1 MKAVVFLGPSLPLD
15 IARAVLDAEYL
26 PPVAQG
32 DVYRIARQK
41 PPAIGIID
49 GYFEEVPS
57 VWHKEILWAMAQGVH
72 VFGASS
78 MGALRASELHQFG
91 MTGVGEIFEAYRD
104 GVLEADDEVAL
115 VHGPA
120 EHGYLPFSEPMVNVR
135 ATLRK
140 AALEGVIAPRSEEAL
155 RKIALRLHYKERR
168 YPLVLEHAE
177 AAAAVPAPELERL
190 RRWLDGNHVDQK
202 REDALALLKAM
213 RSLLED
219 IVPRKTVEFVFEGTE
234 LWRELTNSA
243 DDAAGRPDPLAT
255 EHPALT
261 ELRLQGGA
269 YRDEF
274 DKAMSREMA
283 LALFRRR
290 AGSRIAPGDI
300 SEVITRFRRD
310 HDLLDPGELDA
321 WLEAND
327 LTLPEFVALMEEDA
341 QIEAVR
347 RSLHSR
353 AIEALQNSL
362 RLSGSFAALKARARE
377 KSELLAARSAAREPV
392 LPKDERELLS
402 WFSARVLEG
411 QSIGDKAAF
420 ASILH
425 FGDECAFLK
434 AVREEYA
441 YLESDTRGDAR

>member
-32 DVYRIARQK
+32 DVSRIARQK

-91 MTGVGEIFEAYRD
+91 MAGVGEIFEAYRD

-190 RRWLDGNHVDQK
+190 RRWLDGNRVDQK

-243 DDAAGRPDPLAT
+243 DAAAGRPDPSAT

-290 AGSRIAPGDI
+290 TGSSIAPGDI
-300 SEVITRFRRD
+300 SEAITRFRRD

-327 LTLPEFVALMEEDA
+327 LALPEFVALMEEDA

-411 QSIGDKAAF
+411 QSIWDKAAF

-441 YLESDTRGDAR
+441 YLKSDTRGDAR